1 MCLTFVYMCYEMF
14 SSVQHLLV
22 MDHPPIVNAI
32 IDVMFNED
40 DMRSTAYVP
49 DSPDVEKKVCRT

>member
-1 MCLTFVYMCYEMF
+1 MF

-49 DSPDVEKKVCRT
+49 DSPDVEKKVCGT